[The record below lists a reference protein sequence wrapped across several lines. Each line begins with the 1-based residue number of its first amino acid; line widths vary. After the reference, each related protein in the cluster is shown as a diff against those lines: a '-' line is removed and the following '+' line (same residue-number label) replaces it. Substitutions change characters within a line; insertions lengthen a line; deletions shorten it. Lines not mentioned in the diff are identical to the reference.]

1 MEKVKIRDVKVGA
14 VIEVAKDIA
23 SDYIA
28 TKNFEIYKE
37 EEAQTLFNKSKN
49 ESMKND

>member
-37 EEAQTLFNKSKN
+37 EAKTLFNKSKN